1 MIPSLLFHRKERT
14 YSDILILPQLFS
26 NYYNC
31 LVLVLQLLHIYHS
44 YYYSY
49 NYYYT
54 DYYYTKINTY
64 TNTNTAIT
72 TITTTTTTLT
82 TTTTTIT
89 ATGFLYQ
96 DVRYKMV
103 SSNKLTM

>member
-1 MIPSLLFHRKERT
+1 MIPSPLFHRKERT

-26 NYYNC
+26 NHYNC
-31 LVLVLQLLHIYHS
+31 LVLVLQLLHI
-44 YYYSY
+44 YYSY

-54 DYYYTKINTY
+54 DYYYTKTNTY

-72 TITTTTTTLT
+72 TITTTTTLT